1 MQMQKTKILVTG
13 ASGYVGARLFRDLGE
28 KYDSVGTYFQSSFNE
43 NLVQIDITDLKSVR
57 TVFEKYKPEFVVHN
71 AAFPVTPQTDEQKE
85 ILKKLNYRG
94 VDNVAQVV
102 NEIGAKLIFIS
113 SAVALNKND
122 IYGQSKAHGEE
133 VCNKTP
139 GNLIIRPHTVFG
151 YSPNMV
157 NDRSFNRLLKNVYKK
172 TPAAYDTSWK
182 FQPTYVGHI
191 SSVIAEFV
199 DGNIH
204 TNLIGVAF
212 ETLKSK
218 YNIGKDI
225 LENFGISVT
234 PIDEKST
241 RPTIELDLDFFS
253 SLHLPVQSYEEMIAT
268 MVKEIKAIG
277 DKYPL

>member
-1 MQMQKTKILVTG
+1 MKKIKILVTG

-28 KYDSVGTYFQSSFNE
+28 KYDAVGTYFHSNCDDR
-43 NLVQIDITDLKSVR
+43 LVQIDITDLNFVKS
-57 TVFEKYKPEFVVHN
+57 VFEKYKPEFVVHN
-71 AAFPVTPQTDEQKE
+71 AAFPVTPQTNEQKE
-85 ILKKLNYRG
+85 TLKHLNYQG
-94 VDNVAQVV
+94 VDNVAKVTD
-102 NEIGAKLIFIS
+102 EIGAKLVFIS

-157 NDRSFNRLLKNVYKK
+157 NDRSFNRLLKNIYKK
-172 TPAAYDTSWK
+172 TLASYDTSWK

-191 SSVIAEFV
+191 SGVISEFV

-218 YNIGKDI
+218 YDIGKDV
-225 LENFGISVT
+225 LKNFGITVT

-241 RPTIELDLDFFS
+241 RPTIELDLDYFS
-253 SLHLPVQSYEEMIAT
+253 RLHLPVQDYEEMIAA
-268 MVKEIKAIG
+268 MVKEIKDIG
-277 DKYPL
+277 TEYPM